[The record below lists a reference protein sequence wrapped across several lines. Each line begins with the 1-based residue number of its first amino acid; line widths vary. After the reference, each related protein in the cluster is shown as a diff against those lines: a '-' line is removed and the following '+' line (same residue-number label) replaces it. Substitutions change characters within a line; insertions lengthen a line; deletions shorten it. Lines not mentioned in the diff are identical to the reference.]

1 MESNG
6 KGVTEGGAPLL
17 TEAGE
22 IDFGEAGTNG
32 QHSFY
37 QLIHQGRVIPC
48 EFVGSRFSQA
58 PSVVTADETVSA
70 HDELMCNFFAQPV
83 LPAPLPSPPP
93 PLLLVLLRLSHGSA
107 RSIHQR

>member
-6 KGVTEGGAPLL
+6 KGVTVGGAPLL
-17 TEAGE
+17 VEAGE

-48 EFVGSRFSQA
+48 EFIGSRFSQV
-58 PSVVTADETVSA
+58 PSTASPEVVSP

-83 LPAPLPSPPP
+83 RACITNSS
-93 PLLLVLLRLSHGSA
+93 LLTLLCLTA
-107 RSIHQR
+107 ALA